1 MTPIINKFKRGQLFV
16 NINLIFFMFVPLILV
31 GKLVRWTFMRPVLV
45 DQGVGFAYLRMA
57 FDERIDVQANV
68 EIILSEFILFFSRFG
83 ITTYSQ
89 FEILIT
95 FLWNIMIFIMLLNCK
110 KYLTLLQAIFIALSV
125 MVLNIF
131 AFTLAKEPIQMLY
144 FILIYPVL
152 CSQRLSYRLKF
163 LLVSAIIIFSAIT
176 FRIYFYF
183 IIYFMLVGQIGLALL
198 LRRHKPL
205 IVTLAFLLLVSA
217 IGYFTLFHIMPHMS
231 YIDYHE
237 LIRVRQT
244 TRGIDATSVIAPST
258 RVDTYF
264 WLSVN
269 YIVISIRLL
278 FPVELLRLGIRF
290 WPYVIYQLVIT
301 SVFLIRLAT
310 YSKSTETV
318 KLATLVF
325 FGFFAV
331 SASFEPDFGSW
342 IRHESVLFPIFLI
355 MTRIKEDGHI
365 ETNFARV

>member
-1 MTPIINKFKRGQLFV
+1 MTPIINRFKRGQLLV
-16 NINLIFFMFVPLILV
+16 DTNLLFFMFVPLILI
-31 GKLVRWTFMRPVLV
+31 GKLVRWTLMRQVLV

-57 FDERIDVQANV
+57 FGEQMDAQPNV
-68 EIILSEFILFFSRFG
+68 EIIIREFILFFSRFG
-83 ITTYSQ
+83 LTTYLQ
-89 FEILIT
+89 FEVLIT
-95 FLWNIMIFIMLLNCK
+95 VLWNIMIFIMLLNCK
-110 KYLTLLQAIFIALSV
+110 KYTTLLQALFIALSV
-125 MVLNIF
+125 MVLNLF
-131 AFTLAKEPIQMLY
+131 TFTLAKEPIQMLY
-144 FILIYPVL
+144 FMLIYPVL
-152 CSQRLSYRLKF
+152 CSKNLSYWLKF

-176 FRIYFYF
+176 FRQYFYF
-183 IIYFMLVGQIGLALL
+183 IVYYMIIGQISLALL

-205 IVTLAFLLLVSA
+205 IITLAYMLLVSA
-217 IGYFTLFHIMPHMS
+217 ISYFTLFHIMPRIS
-231 YIDYHE
+231 YTHYHE

-244 TRGIDATSVIAPST
+244 TRGVGATSVISPST

-264 WLSVN
+264 WLSIN
-269 YIVISIRLL
+269 YIVISLRLL

-301 SVFLIRLAT
+301 GVFLRRLAT

-355 MTRIKEDGHI
+355 MTKIKEDGHI
-365 ETNFARV
+365 EANLARV

>member
-1 MTPIINKFKRGQLFV
+1 MTPIINKFKRGQLLV
-16 NINLIFFMFVPLILV
+16 DINLIFFMFVPLILV
-31 GKLVRWTFMRPVLV
+31 GKLIRWTFMRPLI
-45 DQGVGFAYLRMA
+45 DYGIGFAYLRMA
-57 FDERIDVQANV
+57 FDERIDMRSGTGL
-68 EIILSEFILFFSRFG
+68 ILGEFILFFSRFG
-83 ITTYSQ
+83 LTTYLQ

-95 FLWNIMIFIMLLNCK
+95 VLWNIMILIILLNCN
-110 KYLTLLQAIFIALSV
+110 KYLTLLQAVFIALSV

-131 AFTLAKEPIQMLY
+131 AFTLAKEPMQMLY

-152 CSQRLSYRLKF
+152 CSEKLSYRVKF
-163 LLVSAIIIFSAIT
+163 LLITAIIIFSAIT
-176 FRIYFYF
+176 FRQYFYF
-183 IIYFMLVGQIGLALL
+183 IVYYMIIGQISLALL

-205 IVTLAFLLLVSA
+205 IVTLAFMLLVNA

-231 YIDYHE
+231 YIHYHE

-244 TRGIDATSVIAPST
+244 IRGPDATSVIAPST

-264 WLSVN
+264 WLGIN
-269 YIVISIRLL
+269 YIVISLRLL

-301 SVFLIRLAT
+301 GVFLRRLAT
-310 YSKSTETV
+310 YSKSSEAA

-355 MTRIKEDGHI
+355 MTKIKEDGYI
-365 ETNFARV
+365 ETNLARV